1 VTKNIESVV
10 SLGELMRDNKKVV
23 WVEFSTLWNHI
34 PGGHWSLLALAL
46 IAIVKMLITLAQG
59 CEFLDKTEDN

>member
-1 VTKNIESVV
+1 MV

-34 PGGHWSLLALAL
+34 PGGHWSLLALAF
-46 IAIVKMLITLAQG
+46 IATVKMAQG
-59 CEFLDKTEDN
+59 CEFFDKTEDN